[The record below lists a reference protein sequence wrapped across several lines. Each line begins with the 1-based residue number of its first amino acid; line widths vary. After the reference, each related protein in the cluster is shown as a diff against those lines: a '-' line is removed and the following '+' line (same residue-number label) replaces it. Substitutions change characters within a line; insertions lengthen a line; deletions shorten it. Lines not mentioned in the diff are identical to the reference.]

1 MDRREPFMLIT
12 GPRGTH
18 DVLPAEAQN
27 WCKVEKTARKI
38 CELYHYGEIRTPI
51 FEHTELFLRG
61 IGETTDVVQKEMY
74 TFTDR
79 GGRSVTLR
87 PENTASV
94 VRSYLE
100 HKLYSDS
107 QATKLFYIGPMFRYD
122 RPQAGRLRQFHQF
135 GIEAIGPAGPSV
147 DAEIITL
154 AVRFFESLGLRELKL
169 MINSVGCP
177 ECRPQ
182 YRLILQEF
190 LREKKER
197 LCGNCQ
203 SRYDRNPM
211 RILDCKEE
219 KCNILSSGAPQMID
233 CLCDQCASHFA
244 GLRQYLDQLEIAYS
258 INPRLVRGL
267 DYYTKTAF
275 EIQYPLLG
283 AQSAVCGGG
292 RYDGLIEECGGPA
305 TPGIGFAI
313 GMERVLL
320 AMEKQALA
328 SSAEDSVPVWV
339 IPIGP
344 EAGLPA
350 FSLLNRLRASGIPSD
365 MDYGGRSLKA
375 QMKQANRNHAFYVA
389 VIGETEAKESK
400 VALKNMST
408 GEQVLLTANE
418 LINQLKQEMKF

>member
-1 MDRREPFMLIT
+1 MLTT

-18 DVLPAEAQN
+18 DIIPAEAKN
-27 WCKVEKTARKI
+27 WRRVEEAARKI
-38 CELYHYGEIRTPI
+38 CEVYHYGEIRTPI

-79 GGRSVTLR
+79 GNRSVTLR
-87 PENTASV
+87 PENTAAV

-100 HKLYSDS
+100 QKLYAEA
-107 QATKLFYIGPMFRYD
+107 QAAKLFYIGPMFRYD

-147 DAEIITL
+147 DAEIIEL
-154 AVRFFESLGLRELKL
+154 AVRFFEKLGLNDLNL
-169 MINSVGCP
+169 LINSVGCP
-177 ECRPQ
+177 KCRPQ
-182 YRLILQEF
+182 YRLMLQEF
-190 LREKKER
+190 LQDKKDQ

-219 KCNILSSGAPQMID
+219 KCNQLSAGAPQMVD
-233 CLCDQCASHFA
+233 CLCDECAEHFA
-244 GLRQYLDQLEIAYS
+244 GLRQFLDAAGINYAL
-258 INPRLVRGL
+258 NPRLVRGL

-313 GMERVLL
+313 GLERVLL
-320 AMEKQALA
+320 AMEKQALLDP
-328 SSAEDSVPVWV
+328 SEDVVPVWV
-339 IPIGP
+339 LPLGK
-344 EAGLPA
+344 EASLSA
-350 FSLLNRLRASGIPSD
+350 YSLLTRLRQLGIASD
-365 MDYGGRSLKA
+365 MDHGGRSLKS
-375 QMKQANRNHAFYVA
+375 QMKQANRTQARYVA
-389 VIGETEAKESK
+389 IIGEDEARTNK
-400 VALKNMST
+400 VTLKNMTT
-408 GEQVLLTANE
+408 GEQALLSADE
-418 LINQLKQEMKF
+418 AVKQLEQEMNG